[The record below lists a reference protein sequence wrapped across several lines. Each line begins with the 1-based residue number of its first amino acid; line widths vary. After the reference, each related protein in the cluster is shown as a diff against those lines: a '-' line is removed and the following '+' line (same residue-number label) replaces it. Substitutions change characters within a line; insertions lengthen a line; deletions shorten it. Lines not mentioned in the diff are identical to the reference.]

1 MERGPRG
8 AGLACFL
15 LIAGIGLEIGR
26 GAAGEDTKSWGPLP
40 LNGSNMLEEVQNSS
54 KTIAPDEEFPFPLSP
69 EPVFFRSTI
78 TQSQDLLQTG
88 SYANSIVPNS
98 NTDVLVDQVIQDST
112 FHFQWTTSMASSHE
126 SSNSVVSDASPGLS
140 STVLYSSITRETGQS
155 LVFLESSMN
164 NPAFIS
170 PEHIVATSAVIAR
183 EASSY
188 GEHLSV
194 SSSLEECSSIF
205 WTDTLSQS
213 DIIEDTL
220 GGSNAQPT
228 TSLDAPVIQQTSK
241 PIETISRDANF
252 LTSGNALQSIFSIWQ
267 SSTKVITPSLYM
279 SLSTIPLDSDGID
292 LSSSPLVTSGDK
304 SLTAISSPTS
314 NLAHEILDLS
324 LNVASSKLQSGEQL
338 ESISIKPSAF
348 GGDKFLTSMVPDLE
362 VVEES
367 THEIFVS
374 VFPSVPVTS
383 LSSWQ
388 LESSVAPMDFSSLLD
403 TSFMETPSSTLLQ
416 SLSREPE
423 PYDLSVLGNT
433 MAKST
438 FMDFS
443 SLLDTSFMET
453 PSSTL
458 RQSLS
463 RELEPYDLSVSGNT
477 MAKSTFM
484 DFSSLLDTRFME
496 TPSSTLLQSLSREP
510 EPYDLS
516 VLGNTMAKSTFMDST
531 FYATDSLV
539 LESPLASTA
548 DTYRTLTTLDQSLFE
563 TVNAIKDTASTNTE
577 SVMYFSETLFP
588 LEESETFSYVFSS
601 HRPVVSLLEP
611 SSTLPSFSE
620 EMPTS
625 LFPME
630 FSEPSSIF
638 SQGSSAVISTP
649 ELFFSSSALESSSLS
664 TVDTMDFAPWQTST
678 PYLIASPTPFSISG
692 GGENSSSV
700 FSESSEL
707 WEATSSLQLESEFL
721 YTSSFNGAISTL
733 LPLSP
738 VSDADTVVQSL
749 YTSTFDYYT
758 SSDLD
763 TESLQTSLVT
773 TFYLSSWMS
782 MSVFD
787 GNTVVTPESP
797 LQTHELS
804 VTPTINLSPTLSELS
819 SLLESFGDMS
829 ILSSTT
835 TLPLLSTESIQ
846 STPSL
851 LDTISD
857 MPTLS
862 IETTFILPPSLTVPS
877 NLSMPYTVSEIPS
890 TSYLLPTLSEAP
902 TLTMSYTSDI
912 PATLLLPTTWS
923 EQLSLSILETSS
935 YMSILPTTSLL
946 TPSVQPP
953 FTLSDISTTLLLS
966 PTLNIETSLNVPD
979 TSIFIETIPSSF
991 VAPPTTSA
999 PSILSMSFTATD
1011 ISTISIPAT
1020 PQVSPTMFV
1029 PPIVTVSS
1037 ISSILT
1043 TLSISSAI
1051 SLYPSTSL
1059 PINPGAPHTSSII
1072 LSPTRSSAA
1081 TVAPTASTPNPPA
1094 NTEVPS
1100 TVETVATEATTYTSP
1115 SPGPTKSP
1123 STSVHPFTSPGPTK
1137 SPSTSVHPFTSPGP
1151 TKTPTSVHPFT
1162 SPAVF
1167 TTSAHLTTTRPP
1179 LVCDVSNPEPYL
1191 VKAVLARGA
1200 SIDSVTE
1207 SIKEL
1212 LSKHF
1217 NHSVELEVYTLDP
1230 GFSFM
1235 ATSGPYVYTSIAV
1248 ENILSYSSLFMGLSL
1263 SILSLETANMG
1274 LDQRFQIQTV
1284 LQFVPQ
1290 SVDIRLCTFSEQIQ
1304 KGLSLAM
1311 YEVRKWRQESD
1322 NFTVQILNITSAS
1335 RGAVWKAPVTVS
1347 YGVRDRS
1354 GFLNGSDVSDQ
1365 LRNLSLVE
1373 FSFFLGFPVKQIA
1386 EPSLYPQLDVSPL
1399 LKDSWLRTVLLGVVE
1414 QQLRGE
1420 TFQADIERK
1429 LAQLISEASSQ
1440 MRRWKRASFAGS
1452 RTVQVVNVSR
1462 LDGSEDPVQL
1472 VYFVEDQFG
1481 KRLPAADVSSLINE
1495 VNVQRAAIILGY
1507 RVQGIVAQPLNQAQ
1521 EADRQAQNLWIIV
1534 GVAVP
1539 VLVVT
1544 VIIVI
1549 LYWKLCRTDKLDFQ
1563 PDTMSNLQQRQK
1575 LQAPSVKG
1583 FDFAKQH
1590 LGQHSKEDVLVVHEP
1605 PPPILHGPLKDST
1618 PSENG
1623 DFPTPKSKG
1632 SSKPPKV
1639 GRHRGRV
1646 TPSDAGSVASD
1657 GSSGKESA
1665 EETSPRPSAPPREA
1679 KVRSSAIGELPMFS
1693 SGTEQHSSAS
1703 IFEHVDRI
1711 SRSSEAGRRLPS
1723 KIQLI
1728 AMQPIAAPP
1737 MHGLSVAEREAEVNK
1752 INREIQTTLRHKSEI
1767 EHHRN
1772 KIRLRAKRKGH
1783 YEFPLA
1789 DMVGITDTKERQ
1801 RMYRKAQMQF
1811 DKILDP
1817 VSGMPTVFIE
1827 QRKSSRSRRSP
1838 KQRRRQQG
1846 SGSPPD
1852 ADRDRL
1858 ITTDSDGTYK
1868 RPPGVSNSAYVSDP
1882 DLPSD
1887 DPTPVADLG
1896 KYSSS
1901 PHRVPPPAQ
1910 YVPPQPSIEEVR
1922 QTMQSLLD
1930 DAFAL
1935 VAPSSQG
1942 VTVPVAGQ
1950 AATSEQQPADS
1961 TSAHGGRGTK
1971 PWVYPPQQ
1979 PSQRFPEYGIP
1990 PATAP
1995 SHLTR
2000 SPGFSSGF
2008 LPPAEVVPTESQQ
2021 TEASYPAR
2029 GLFPEDV
2036 SSLARPRP
2044 LGSTAG
2050 PAQIHHLTQVGIAS
2064 RMGVPSTDL
2073 PSHRGG
2079 QQPALTP
2086 SWSSY
2091 YLQEETQRNVHSH
2104 SHGLQEYGVFP
2115 GNRGPARQSAA
2126 TAHLQPSI
2134 CYPSGSAEDLHPGH
2148 SSASLIKAIREELL
2162 RLSQKQA
2169 VVTSYHS

>member
-1 MERGPRG
+1 MCQRHSPNSQTPLCLSVPPSPLHFPGSPLRVAVSPGGPEATDRGEEAAAAAPCVGPGDAALSFPLTGAMEREPCG
-8 AGLACFL
+8 AGAACIL
-15 LIAGIGLEIGR
+15 LIVAIGMQIGR
-26 GAAGEDTKSWGPLP
+26 AAGEDTKSWGPLP
-40 LNGSNMLEEVQNSS
+40 LNGSSMLEEIQNPS
-54 KTIAPDEEFPFPLSP
+54 KTIAPDEEFKFSLSS
-69 EPVFFRSTI
+69 ELVSTRFLT
-78 TQSQDLLQTG
+78 TQSPDLLQTG
-88 SYANSIVPNS
+88 SFSKSILPNS
-98 NTDVLVDQVIQDST
+98 NSDVLVDQVLQDSI
-112 FHFQWTTSMASSHE
+112 FEFQWTTSMAASHE
-126 SSNSVVSDASPGLS
+126 PSYSEAIDVAPLLS
-140 STVLYSSITRETGQS
+140 STVLYSSITKETGHSTITLDSS
-155 LVFLESSMN
+155 LN
-164 NPAFIS
+164 NPSFIS
-170 PEHIVATSAVIAR
+170 PEHTVATSAAIAL

-194 SSSLEECSSIF
+194 SPSLEECSSII
-205 WTDTLSQS
+205 WTDILS

-220 GGSNAQPT
+220 GGSNAQPP
-228 TSLDAPVIQQTSK
+228 TSLDAPVSQKTIKPTETSS
-241 PIETISRDANF
+241 EDANF
-252 LTSGNALQSIFSIWQ
+252 LTSGNALQSIFSVWQ
-267 SSTKVITPSLYM
+267 STAQVFTPSLYM
-279 SLSTIPLDSDGID
+279 SLSSTPLDSNGID
-292 LSSSPLVTSGDK
+292 FSSSPLVTSGDE
-304 SLTAISSPTS
+304 SFTVISSPTS
-314 NLAHEILDLS
+314 TLAHETLDLG
-324 LNVASSKLQSGEQL
+324 LNVQASSKLESMEHL
-338 ESISIKPSAF
+338 ETISMKPSVLT
-348 GGDKFLTSMVPDLE
+348 GENFLTSMVADME
-362 VVEES
+362 VEEES
-367 THEIFVS
+367 TREIFVR
-374 VFPSVPVTS
+374 VFPST
-383 LSSWQ
+383 SSWQ
-388 LESSVAPMDFSSLLD
+388 LESSVAPMDFSSFLD

-416 SLSREPE
+416 SLSRELE
-423 PYDLSVLGNT
+423 PHDLSVLGNT
-433 MAKST
+433 MAI
-438 FMDFS
+438 
-443 SLLDTSFMET
+443 
-453 PSSTL
+453 
-458 RQSLS
+458 
-463 RELEPYDLSVSGNT
+463 
-477 MAKSTFM
+477 
-484 DFSSLLDTRFME
+484 
-496 TPSSTLLQSLSREP
+496 
-510 EPYDLS
+510 
-516 VLGNTMAKSTFMDST
+516 STFMDSN
-531 FYATDSLV
+531 FYATDSLE
-539 LESPLASTA
+539 LESPFASTV
-548 DTYRTLTTLDQSLFE
+548 DTYRTLTSLDQSLFE
-563 TVNAIKDTASTNTE
+563 TVNAIKDTASTNPE
-577 SVMYFSETLFP
+577 SVLYFSETLFR
-588 LEESETFSYVFSS
+588 LEESETISHVFSS
-601 HRPVVSLLEP
+601 QQPVVSLLEP
-611 SSTLPSFSE
+611 SNTLPSSPE
-620 EMPTS
+620 EIITS
-625 LFPME
+625 ISPLE
-630 FSEPSSIF
+630 FSEHPSTF
-638 SQGSSAVISTP
+638 SQGSSAMISTL
-649 ELFFSSSALESSSLS
+649 ELFLSSSVLESSLLS
-664 TVDTMDFAPWQTST
+664 TVDTMDIAPWQTST
-678 PYLIASPTPFSISG
+678 PYTVASLTPFSSSG
-692 GGENSSSV
+692 WGENSSSV

-721 YTSSFNGAISTL
+721 YTSSFTGAISTL

-738 VSDADTVVQSL
+738 FSDAETVVTSI
-749 YTSTFDYYT
+749 YTSNFDDYA

-763 TESLQTSLVT
+763 TESPQTSLVT
-773 TFYLSSWMS
+773 TFYLNSWMS
-782 MSVFD
+782 VSVFD
-787 GNTVVTPESP
+787 GSTVVTPENT
-797 LQTHELS
+797 LQTQELS

-829 ILSSTT
+829 ILSPTT
-835 TLPLLSTESIQ
+835 TLPLLPTESIL
-846 STPSL
+846 STLSL

-862 IETTFILPPSLTVPS
+862 IETTFFLPTSVPF
-877 NLSMPYTVSEIPS
+877 NLSIPYTVSEISS
-890 TSYLLPTLSEAP
+890 TSFLLPTLSEAP
-902 TLTMSYTSDI
+902 TLTMSYTSSDI

-923 EQLSLSILETSS
+923 VQPSLSIPETSS
-935 YMSILPTTSLL
+935 YIPILPTTSLL
-946 TPSVQPP
+946 TPSFSVQPSS
-953 FTLSDISTTLLLS
+953 TISDISTILPLS
-966 PTLNIETSLNVPD
+966 PTLNIETSLNMPT
-979 TSIFIETIPSSF
+979 TSIVTIPSTLVS
-991 VAPPTTSA
+991 PPIMSA
-999 PSILSMSFTATD
+999 PSTFSMSSTATD
-1011 ISTISIPAT
+1011 ISTISIPT
-1020 PQVSPTMFV
+1020 TSQVSPTLV
-1029 PPIVTVSS
+1029 VTPVETVQS
-1037 ISSILT
+1037 ISSIMSTLT
-1043 TLSISSAI
+1043 ISSSI
-1051 SLYPSTSL
+1051 NLYSSTSL
-1059 PINPGAPHTSSII
+1059 PINPSAPHTSSII
-1072 LSPTRSSAA
+1072 VSPTRSSAA

-1100 TVETVATEATTYTSP
+1100 TVGTVSTEATKYTSP
-1115 SPGPTKSP
+1115 SPGPTKTP
-1123 STSVHPFTSPGPTK
+1123 STSVHPFTSP
-1137 SPSTSVHPFTSPGP
+1137 
-1151 TKTPTSVHPFT
+1151 
-1162 SPAVF
+1162 AVL
-1167 TTSAHLTTTRPP
+1167 TTSAHLTTTRLP

-1191 VKAVLARGA
+1191 VKAVLTRGA
-1200 SIDSVTE
+1200 SIENVTE

-1212 LSKHF
+1212 LSKHL

-1235 ATSGPYVYTSIAV
+1235 VTSGPYVYTSIAIG
-1248 ENILSYSSLFMGLSL
+1248 NILSYSIGLSPSFL
-1263 SILSLETANMG
+1263 TLETANIG
-1274 LDQRFQIQTV
+1274 LDQRFQLQTV

-1290 SVDIRLCTFSEQIQ
+1290 SVDIRLCTFSEQIH

-1311 YEVRKWRQESD
+1311 YEVRKWRQEPD

-1335 RGAVWKAPVTVS
+1335 REVVWKAPVTVS
-1347 YGVRDRS
+1347 YAVRDQN

-1399 LKDSWLRTVLLGVVE
+1399 LKDSWLRTVLLGVME
-1414 QQLRGE
+1414 QQLRDE
-1420 TFQADIERK
+1420 TFQADMERK

-1440 MRRWKRASFAGS
+1440 IRRWKRASFAGS

-1462 LDGSEDPVQL
+1462 LDASEGPVQL
-1472 VYFVEDQFG
+1472 VYFVEDQSG
-1481 KRLPAADVSSLINE
+1481 NRLPATDVSTLINE
-1495 VNVQRAAIILGY
+1495 LNIQRAAIILGY

-1521 EADRQAQNLWIIV
+1521 EAERQAQNLWIIV

-1544 VIIVI
+1544 VIIII

-1623 DFPTPKSKG
+1623 DVPTPKSKG
-1632 SSKPPKV
+1632 SSKPPK
-1639 GRHRGRV
+1639 GGHNRGRV
-1646 TPSDAGSVASD
+1646 TPSDAGSIASD
-1657 GSSGKESA
+1657 ASSGKESA
-1665 EETSPRPSAPPREA
+1665 EETSLRPSAPPREPKMHSA
-1679 KVRSSAIGELPMFS
+1679 AIGELPMFS

-1711 SRSSEAGRRLPS
+1711 SRSSEVGRRLPS

-1789 DMVGITDTKERQ
+1789 DMASIMDTKERH

-1827 QRKSSRSRRSP
+1827 PRKSSRSRRSP

-1887 DPTPVADLG
+1887 DPTPVSDLG
-1896 KYSSS
+1896 KYPGS
-1901 PHRVPPPAQ
+1901 PNRIPPPAQ

-1935 VAPSSQG
+1935 VTPSSQG
-1942 VTVPVAGQ
+1942 VTVPGAGQ
-1950 AATSEQQPADS
+1950 AGATSGQQPANS
-1961 TSAHGGRGTK
+1961 TPAHSGRGAK

-1990 PATAP
+1990 PAAAP
-1995 SHLTR
+1995 THLTR
-2000 SPGFSSGF
+2000 SPGFGSGF
-2008 LPPAEVVPTESQQ
+2008 LLPAEVAESQQ
-2021 TEASYPAR
+2021 TETSYPSR

-2036 SSLARPRP
+2036 SSVARPRP

-2050 PAQIHHLTQVGIAS
+2050 SPQIHQLTQVGIAS
-2064 RMGVPSTDL
+2064 RMGVPSIDQ
-2073 PSHRGG
+2073 PSNRGG

-2091 YLQEETQRNVHSH
+2091 YLQEEETPRHMHQREHSH
-2104 SHGLQEYGVFP
+2104 PHGLQEYGVFP
-2115 GNRGPARQSAA
+2115 GNRGPAHQSVA
-2126 TAHLQPSI
+2126 TSHLQPSI
-2134 CYPSGSAEDLHPGH
+2134 CYPSGSAEEFHPSH

-2169 VVTSYHS
+2169 AVTSYHS